1 MGTLSFV
8 DPIGRGGLKR
18 LFKLD
23 PSSLINVFT
32 LIAVL
37 LTAIG
42 KNTAIELVDLFE
54 IRFIKISRG
63 CSCRAIQIS
72 IKRRRRID
80 KKFTNWDLCCLL
92 ATI

>member
-1 MGTLSFV
+1 M

-42 KNTAIELVDLFE
+42 MYKARALADLFE
-54 IRFIKISRG
+54 IRRIKMFRG

-72 IKRRRRID
+72 IKRRRRFY
-80 KKFTNWDLCCLL
+80 KRFTNWDLCRLL

>member
-23 PSSLINVFT
+23 PSSLINFFT
-32 LIAVL
+32 LTAVL

-42 KNTAIELVDLFE
+42 KNELRVIQTQTNLFVKSMSE
-54 IRFIKISRG
+54 RVASDI
-63 CSCRAIQIS
+63 
-72 IKRRRRID
+72 
-80 KKFTNWDLCCLL
+80 
-92 ATI
+92 